1 MRQKTRLNTQQVHRA
16 RDGSRREQHLEGV
29 LIEVDD
35 EDDIVDI
42 DDDLMNNPTTPPS
55 TPTNEPSSSLNED
68 LEIQDALLA
77 VRLRGFLKWNGV
89 EEWMLKVDSS
99 GSSSPTSPTTS
110 LNPFL
115 EDAVN
120 TNPDK
125 MDVDVHQEQRTPL
138 PVLSSRHLI
147 TVLRMR
153 GSCGSRQ
160 SGPIGLKFK
169 KNKSKL
175 RMCAYEAEAE
185 GDD

>member
-1 MRQKTRLNTQQVHRA
+1 MRQKNRLNTQQVRRT
-16 RDGSRREQHLEGV
+16 RDGSRREQHLDGV

-42 DDDLMNNPTTPPS
+42 DDDAMNNPTTPPS
-55 TPTNEPSSSLNED
+55 TPTNEPSSSLYED
-68 LEIQDALLA
+68 LEVQDALLA

-99 GSSSPTSPTTS
+99 SSFSSPTSPTS

-115 EDAVN
+115 EDA
-120 TNPDK
+120 DK
-125 MDVDVHQEQRTPL
+125 MDVDVHQEQRTQL
-138 PVLSSRHLI
+138 PILSSRHLI

-175 RMCAYEAEAE
+175 RMCAYEAEGE

>member
-1 MRQKTRLNTQQVHRA
+1 MRQTNRLNTQQVHRA
-16 RDGSRREQHLEGV
+16 RDGSRREQHLDGV

-42 DDDLMNNPTTPPS
+42 HDDAMNNPTTPPS

-68 LEIQDALLA
+68 LEVQDALLA

-89 EEWMLKVDSS
+89 EEWMLKVDPL
-99 GSSSPTSPTTS
+99 GSSSPTSPTA

-115 EDAVN
+115 EDADN
-120 TNPDK
+120 K

-160 SGPIGLKFK
+160 GGPIGLKFK

-185 GDD
+185 ADD